1 MQDSI
6 ATDSLLVDTWTL
18 IHSYYRAIRSN
29 SYGRIALDYIKKSY
43 QNDPYRL
50 LIELLLLLVLL
61 WYYTKN
67 RRNKEVNQPIVLN
80 DSEID
85 ELIDDWA
92 PEDLVPEEGSDDEYI
107 TPDTPVIISQPG
119 LRVKV
124 ASDPT
129 REKLNLASFDFLG
142 LCNRESIK
150 EKAIEA
156 LRKYGV
162 GTCGPRGFYGT
173 IGRWVG

>member
-1 MQDSI
+1 
-6 ATDSLLVDTWTL
+6 
-18 IHSYYRAIRSN
+18 
-29 SYGRIALDYIKKSY
+29 
-43 QNDPYRL
+43 
-50 LIELLLLLVLL
+50 
-61 WYYTKN
+61 
-67 RRNKEVNQPIVLN
+67 
-80 DSEID
+80 
-85 ELIDDWA
+85 
-92 PEDLVPEEGSDDEYI
+92 
-107 TPDTPVIISQPG
+107 

-142 LCNRESIK
+142 LLNRESIK

-173 IGRWVG
+173 IGMIQLC